1 MFTSGPVKVN
11 VFVGANSKSNSTSN
25 PWWLSGGT
33 SNNDPAAAGFGDV
46 NISAILNSFQMG
58 YDKRVRPNYGGQ
70 AVTVGV
76 TMFVLS
82 ISELS
87 EVGMVRKSQLS

>member
-1 MFTSGPVKVN
+1 MKTTHNHRSVGRFSTLHFSSKVR
-11 VFVGANSKSNSTSN
+11 
-25 PWWLSGGT
+25 
-33 SNNDPAAAGFGDV
+33 
-46 NISAILNSFQMG
+46 IIL
-58 YDKRVRPNYGGQ
+58 GQ

-87 EVGMVRKSQLS
+87 EVGMVSTI

>member
-1 MFTSGPVKVN
+1 MAAYSNQERN
-11 VFVGANSKSNSTSN
+11 VSKL
-25 PWWLSGGT
+25 PRK
-33 SNNDPAAAGFGDV
+33 
-46 NISAILNSFQMG
+46 IILEFLTILGN
-58 YDKRVRPNYGGQ
+58 

-87 EVGMVRKSQLS
+87 EVGMVRITSILFLDKSQILYSFHPK

>member
-1 MFTSGPVKVN
+1 MDDYCGNVYN
-11 VFVGANSKSNSTSN
+11 VFSKV
-25 PWWLSGGT
+25 
-33 SNNDPAAAGFGDV
+33 F
-46 NISAILNSFQMG
+46 IRKIILGN
-58 YDKRVRPNYGGQ
+58 

-87 EVGMVRKSQLS
+87 EVGMVRLRPIF

>member
-1 MFTSGPVKVN
+1 MM
-11 VFVGANSKSNSTSN
+11 AYSNQKEKKTK
-25 PWWLSGGT
+25 
-33 SNNDPAAAGFGDV
+33 
-46 NISAILNSFQMG
+46 IILEFLTILGN
-58 YDKRVRPNYGGQ
+58 

-87 EVGMVRKSQLS
+87 EVGMVRIRPIYS

>member
-1 MFTSGPVKVN
+1 MG
-11 VFVGANSKSNSTSN
+11 
-25 PWWLSGGT
+25 L
-33 SNNDPAAAGFGDV
+33 
-46 NISAILNSFQMG
+46 IL
-58 YDKRVRPNYGGQ
+58 GQ

-87 EVGMVRKSQLS
+87 EVGMVYTAPLISDFTK

>member
-1 MFTSGPVKVN
+1 MAAYSNQERN
-11 VFVGANSKSNSTSN
+11 VSKLTRR
-25 PWWLSGGT
+25 
-33 SNNDPAAAGFGDV
+33 
-46 NISAILNSFQMG
+46 IILEFLTILGN
-58 YDKRVRPNYGGQ
+58 

-87 EVGMVRKSQLS
+87 EVGMVRIRPIYS

>member
-1 MFTSGPVKVN
+1 MMAAYSNQERNVTEFTRKI
-11 VFVGANSKSNSTSN
+11 
-25 PWWLSGGT
+25 
-33 SNNDPAAAGFGDV
+33 
-46 NISAILNSFQMG
+46 ISEFLTILGN
-58 YDKRVRPNYGGQ
+58 

-87 EVGMVRKSQLS
+87 EVGMVRIRPIYS